1 MHLLAIHLMNV
12 CCILKTGFFCNRQSH
27 QFDELALCKL
37 ICLPFQNTC
46 GKVLESRLTT
56 FARFTL
62 FLRRGRI
69 LVVKRFQ
76 TDDFDADGDDDDG
89 DADADGDGDGDGDG
103 NIMEQVMLKSPS
115 SLLSWS
121 FPSWTIT

>member
-1 MHLLAIHLMNV
+1 MHLVAIHLMHV
-12 CCILKTGFFCNRQSH
+12 CCILN

-62 FLRRGRI
+62 FLQRGRI

-76 TDDFDADGDDDDG
+76 TDDDDADEDN
-89 DADADGDGDGDGDG
+89 DASESNHSCGEPRTFAPL
-103 NIMEQVMLKSPS
+103 LKSKVS
-115 SLLSWS
+115 EM
-121 FPSWTIT
+121 I